1 MTLIQD
7 VYFSTE
13 FKKSFETNYNFS
25 VPLDN
30 NIDLK
35 PHEKIK
41 FKMVDFSMMNSMLN
55 ISAYHKNN
63 QFVIVVFAISYTIT
77 IPDGSYTPTSLRDWL
92 NNYMTINTHPLA
104 FNYDKTTNKYWLV
117 TSAGVGMGDL
127 LFYPQNCAALFGFT
141 KPSYQIIYP
150 NLYYSDSFV
159 NMLPYSKI
167 VLSTNLSFNVNVQ
180 TNLERRYSAT
190 TGTGDIICWIPRD
203 IPLFNTINYTNINN
217 IEIDITNR
225 NIKSI
230 NISILNEYQE
240 YILDAPH
247 SLIHFQLIIYDGT
260 NWYKRFYK
268 LINDIAYYLLS
279 SYFVI
284 SKK

>member
-25 VPLDN
+25 VPLDV

-41 FKMVDFSMMNSMLN
+41 LKMIDFSMMNSMLN
-55 ISAYHKNN
+55 VSSYHKNN
-63 QFVIVVFAISYTIT
+63 SFKVKLFNTDYIIT
-77 IPDGSYTPTSLRDWL
+77 IPNGSYTPTSLRD
-92 NNYMTINTHPLA
+92 TINTFLTALNIPIA

-117 TSAGVGMGDL
+117 SSLGIIANDL
-127 LFYPQNCAALFGFT
+127 FFYPQNCSSLFGFT
-141 KPSYQIIYP
+141 KTSYELIYP
-150 NLYYSDSFV
+150 NNYYSETFV

-167 VLSTNLSFNVNVQ
+167 ILATNLHFDVNVQ
-180 TNLERRYSAT
+180 TNLEMKYSANCA
-190 TGTGDIICWIPRD
+190 TGDIICWIPRD

-217 IEIDITNR
+217 IEIDISNR

-230 NISILNEYQE
+230 NMFILNEYQE
-240 YILDAPH
+240 YILDAPV
-247 SLIHFQLIIYDGT
+247 SQMHFQLITYDAT
-260 NWYKRFYK
+260 NWYKRFYNI
-268 LINDIAYYLLS
+268 LNDIAYYLLS
-279 SYFVI
+279 SYFAI